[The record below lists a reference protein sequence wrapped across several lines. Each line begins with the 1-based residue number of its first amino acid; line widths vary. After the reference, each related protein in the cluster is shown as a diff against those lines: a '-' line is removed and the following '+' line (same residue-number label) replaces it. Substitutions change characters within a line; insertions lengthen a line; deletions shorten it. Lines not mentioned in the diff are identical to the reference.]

1 MPAQVTSLNKIPFT
15 QSKFLN
21 FLQTDNSQ
29 FFQENI
35 LKITNSKK
43 PFFGFCYGASAAYLY
58 HSDKDSEQDFISTY
72 NKYLDNC
79 VANNAMMQKK
89 RGDLAMTSVADYKN
103 YIEKKHQVKLGNKLL
118 KEIFDIQ
125 KLRCSSAYNYN
136 LSLHIPLSSATLEEK
151 NFLKLIDLA
160 LNENIER
167 CKGKDDR
174 MLKITM
180 ASLMPDNS
188 QCAKEIYSLNSSEIS
203 RADTEIQKE
212 ASDIIEPA
220 INKKTSQTKI
230 NNLLDLML
238 IFTNEKIEK
247 SWLDTNKQQNLTTSI
262 KMQDEYEKMTKL
274 NDFMDIIRAC
284 EDENQN
290 YIFLSQNHTCAINI
304 KKKNESQ
311 AYQFFD
317 PNEGIYQSYNIDEF
331 ACFLKNFMDKHQEY
345 EFIKDSDS
353 NYQLSFVKLNR
364 TAPNSDKY
372 NTKKVFDSNL
382 KTNKLLALD
391 NFEVL
396 FKRKS
401 FKNLI
406 PKNKTYRIVHR
417 HFDKKNHLVTL
428 AFYYTK
434 SNNDKQKTIY
444 SSNIATPILHQVIQS
459 NLALLKKTDDDIFI
473 DKKGN
478 IYPVAPNISMGNF
491 DLNTDPNVMFGSRT
505 LNNQA

>member
-1 MPAQVTSLNKIPFT
+1 MPAKINSLNKTEWKQKKLLDFFKT
-15 QSKFLN
+15 DVSK
-21 FLQTDNSQ
+21 

-35 LKITNSKK
+35 LKITSSKK

-103 YIEKKHQVKLGNKLL
+103 YIEKKHQVKQGNKLL

-220 INKKTSQTKI
+220 INKKTNQTKI

-247 SWLDTNKQQNLTTSI
+247 SWLDKNKQQNLTTSI

-284 EDENQN
+284 EDESQN
-290 YIFLSQNHTCAINI
+290 YIFLSQNHACAINI
-304 KKKNESQ
+304 KKNNESET
-311 AYQFFD
+311 YQFFD
-317 PNEGIYQSYNIDEF
+317 PNEGIYQFHNVDEF
-331 ACFLKNFMDKHQEY
+331 TCFLKKFMDEHETYK
-345 EFIKDSDS
+345 FIKDSDS
-353 NYQLSFVKLNR
+353 NYQISFVKLNR
-364 TAPNSDKY
+364 IDPSLN
-372 NTKKVFDSNL
+372 NHGNKKIFDGNL

-391 NFEVL
+391 NFEVV

-417 HFDKKNHLVTL
+417 HFDKENHLVTL
-428 AFYYTK
+428 AFNYTK
-434 SNNDKQKTIY
+434 SNNHKQKTIY
-444 SSNIATPILHQVIQS
+444 SPNIETPILHQVIQS
-459 NLALLKKTDDDIFI
+459 NLALLKKTDEDIFI
-473 DKKGN
+473 DNKGN
-478 IYPVAPNISMGNF
+478 IYPVAPNISMEDFN
-491 DLNTDPNVMFGSRT
+491 LNTDPNVMFGSKT
-505 LNNQA
+505 LNNQV